1 MQTVT
6 LNHGGLTTSRLGMIL
21 VAVVTEFDTGLL
33 LATAQPKKIIRLYFV
48 RGLQKVE
55 GMQHRPRYPCF

>member
-33 LATAQPKKIIRLYFV
+33 LARTQPKKIIRLYFV

-55 GMQHRPRYPCF
+55 GM